1 MARKNRNFDK
11 KKMKKNK
18 KVFPIDDINDNKI
31 QFLKKNHR
39 AQSTH
44 LNILLDIM
52 IIILIDH
59 YV

>member
-1 MARKNRNFDK
+1 MAGKNRNFDK
-11 KKMKKNK
+11 KKKKKNK

>member
-1 MARKNRNFDK
+1 MTGNNRNFDN
-11 KKMKKNK
+11 KKMKENK
-18 KVFPIDDINDNKI
+18 KVFQIDDINDNKI

-39 AQSTH
+39 AQRTH

-52 IIILIDH
+52 IIILLDH

>member
-1 MARKNRNFDK
+1 
-11 KKMKKNK
+11 MKEKK

-39 AQSTH
+39 AKRTH
-44 LNILLDIM
+44 LNILLDMM
-52 IIILIDH
+52 IIILLDY

>member
-1 MARKNRNFDK
+1 MAGKNRNFDK

-18 KVFPIDDINDNKI
+18 KVFPIDDINVNKI